1 MAIPIATILIR
12 LNLPHTFPYIHN
24 YMNFLSIFQMM
35 ADLLFRKGE
44 YDSAT
49 FHFQEI
55 LSGKPSKYWN

>member
-1 MAIPIATILIR
+1 
-12 LNLPHTFPYIHN
+12 
-24 YMNFLSIFQMM
+24 M

-55 LSGKPSKYWN
+55 LSAKPSKCYKQ

>member
-1 MAIPIATILIR
+1 
-12 LNLPHTFPYIHN
+12 
-24 YMNFLSIFQMM
+24 MM

-55 LSGKPSKYWN
+55 LSRKPSKCN